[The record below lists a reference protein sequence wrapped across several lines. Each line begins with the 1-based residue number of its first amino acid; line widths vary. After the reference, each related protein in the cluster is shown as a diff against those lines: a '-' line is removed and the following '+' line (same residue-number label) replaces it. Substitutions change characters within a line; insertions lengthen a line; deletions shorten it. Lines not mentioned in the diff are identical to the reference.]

1 MNKTRGFLQL
11 TYILYH
17 HLDKVGGSKK
27 ANCLSVY
34 LSLMKYCWKS
44 NDYRA
49 GLRHSTI
56 EKDTKLSRTT
66 IHRTLLTLTK
76 LNVISTIKG
85 RSGKTYQ
92 INPKFVKFE
101 KGMYK
106 NETSMYKNETS
117 NVSNVQTLVETII
130 YNNTIEEIIKNNRGN
145 QQLIIDNLAKL
156 PLTDLKK
163 DKNNPYYIKLAIQR
177 KQELAANEKKTYVPP
192 QKILQ
197 ALKSIS
203 KNSNPRYREKV
214 SYNKRN
220 NLDYKGNPI
229 VKDDKIS
236 TERGN
241 PIAKDK
247 NKV

>member
-1 MNKTRGFLQL
+1 
-11 TYILYH
+11 
-17 HLDKVGGSKK
+17 
-27 ANCLSVY
+27 
-34 LSLMKYCWKS
+34 MKYCWKS

-56 EKDTKLSRTT
+56 QKDTGLSRTT

-106 NETSMYKNETS
+106 NETSMYKNETL
-117 NVSNVQTLVETII
+117 NVSNVKTLVETLI
-130 YNNTIEEIIKNNRGN
+130 YSNTIDEIIKNNRGN
-145 QQLIIDNLAKL
+145 QQLIIDHLAKL
-156 PLTDLKK
+156 PLTDLRK
-163 DKNNPYYIKLAIQR
+163 DKNNPYYVRLAIQR

-214 SYNKRN
+214 AYNKRN
-220 NLDYKGNPI
+220 NLDWKGN
-229 VKDDKIS
+229 
-236 TERGN
+236 
-241 PIAKDK
+241 AKDK
-247 NKV
+247 DKV

>member
-177 KQELAANEKKTYVPP
+177 KQELAANEKKTYVSP

-214 SYNKRN
+214 AYNKRN
-220 NLDYKGNPI
+220 NLDYKGN
-229 VKDDKIS
+229 
-236 TERGN
+236 
-241 PIAKDK
+241 AKDK

>member
-1 MNKTRGFLQL
+1 MIKTRGFLQL
-11 TYILYH
+11 TYVLYH

-163 DKNNPYYIKLAIQR
+163 DKNNPYYVKLAIQR
-177 KQELAANEKKTYVPP
+177 KQELVANEKKTYVPP

-214 SYNKRN
+214 AYNKRN
-220 NLDYKGNPI
+220 NLDWKGN
-229 VKDDKIS
+229 
-236 TERGN
+236 
-241 PIAKDK
+241 AKDK
-247 NKV
+247 DKV

>member
-1 MNKTRGFLQL
+1 MIKTRGFLQL
-11 TYILYH
+11 TYVLYH

-117 NVSNVQTLVETII
+117 NVSNVKTLVETLI
-130 YNNTIEEIIKNNRGN
+130 YINTIEEIIKNNRGN

-214 SYNKRN
+214 AYNKRN
-220 NLDYKGNPI
+220 NLDWKGH
-229 VKDDKIS
+229 
-236 TERGN
+236 
-241 PIAKDK
+241 AKDK
-247 NKV
+247 DKV

>member
-1 MNKTRGFLQL
+1 MIKTRGFLQL
-11 TYILYH
+11 TYVLYH

-56 EKDTKLSRTT
+56 QKDTGLSRTT

-92 INPKFVKFE
+92 INTKFVKFE
-101 KGMYK
+101 KGMFQ
-106 NETSMYKNETS
+106 NETSMYKNETL
-117 NVSNVQTLVETII
+117 NVSNVKTLVETID
-130 YNNTIEEIIKNNRGN
+130 TIDNKPIEDVIRANKGN
-145 QQLIIDNLAKL
+145 QQSIINSLANL
-156 PLTDLKK
+156 PMTDLKM
-163 DKNNPYYIKLAIQR
+163 DKINPYYVKWAIQR
-177 KQELAANEKKTYVPP
+177 KDELAANEKKTYVSP

-214 SYNKRN
+214 AYNKRN
-220 NLDYKGNPI
+220 NLDYKGN
-229 VKDDKIS
+229 
-236 TERGN
+236 
-241 PIAKDK
+241 AKK
-247 NKV
+247 KS

>member
-1 MNKTRGFLQL
+1 MIKTRGFLQL
-11 TYILYH
+11 TYVLYH

-117 NVSNVQTLVETII
+117 NVSNVQTLVESIVYI
-130 YNNTIEEIIKNNRGN
+130 NTIEEIIKNNRGN

-156 PLTDLKK
+156 PLTDLRK

-177 KQELAANEKKTYVPP
+177 KQELAHFERSEKSSSAANEKKTYVSP

-214 SYNKRN
+214 AYNKRN
-220 NLDYKGNPI
+220 NLDYKGN
-229 VKDDKIS
+229 
-236 TERGN
+236 
-241 PIAKDK
+241 AKDK

>member
-1 MNKTRGFLQL
+1 MIKTRGFLQL
-11 TYILYH
+11 TYMLYH

-101 KGMYK
+101 KGMFQ
-106 NETSMYKNETS
+106 NETSMYKNETL
-117 NVSNVQTLVETII
+117 NVSNVKTLVETLI
-130 YNNTIEEIIKNNRGN
+130 YSNTIEEIIKNNRGN
-145 QQLIIDNLAKL
+145 KQSIIDNLAKL
-156 PLTDLKK
+156 PLDILKQ
-163 DKNNPYYIKLAIQR
+163 DNNNPYYIKLAIQR
-177 KQELAANEKKTYVPP
+177 KQELKANEKKTYVSP

-229 VKDDKIS
+229 
-236 TERGN
+236 
-241 PIAKDK
+241 AKDK

>member
-101 KGMYK
+101 KGMFQ
-106 NETSMYKNETS
+106 NETHLFQNYTS
-117 NVSNVQTLVETII
+117 NVSDVQTLVEQQ
-130 YNNTIEEIIKNNRGN
+130 YNNNNSIEEVIKNYKGN
-145 QQLIIDNLAKL
+145 QQSIIDNLAKL
-156 PLTDLKK
+156 PLTDLRK
-163 DKNNPYYIKLAIQR
+163 DKNNPYYVKLAIQR
-177 KQELAANEKKTYVPP
+177 KQELQANEKKTYVSP

-197 ALKSIS
+197 ALNTIK
-203 KNSNPRYREKV
+203 KETNVRYREKRE
-214 SYNKRN
+214 YNIRN
-220 NLDYKGNPI
+220 NLDYKGN
-229 VKDDKIS
+229 
-236 TERGN
+236 
-241 PIAKDK
+241 AKDK

>member
-101 KGMYK
+101 KGMFQ
-106 NETSMYKNETS
+106 NETHLFQNYTS
-117 NVSNVQTLVETII
+117 NVSDVQTLVEHQ
-130 YNNTIEEIIKNNRGN
+130 YNNNNSIEEVIKNYKGN
-145 QQLIIDNLAKL
+145 QQSIIDNLAKL
-156 PLTDLKK
+156 PLTDLKM
-163 DKNNPYYIKLAIQR
+163 DKNNPYYVKLAIQR

-197 ALKSIS
+197 ALNTIK
-203 KNSNPRYREKV
+203 KETNVRYREKRE
-214 SYNKRN
+214 YNIRN
-220 NLDYKGNPI
+220 NLDYKGNA
-229 VKDDKIS
+229 K
-236 TERGN
+236 N
-241 PIAKDK
+241 KDK
-247 NKV
+247 V

>member
-1 MNKTRGFLQL
+1 MIKTRGFLQL
-11 TYILYH
+11 TYVLYH

-117 NVSNVQTLVETII
+117 NVSNVKTLVESLEYI
-130 YNNTIEEIIKNNRGN
+130 NTIEEIIKNNRGN

-156 PLTDLKK
+156 PLDILKQ
-163 DKNNPYYIKLAIQR
+163 DNNNPYYIKLAIQR
-177 KQELAANEKKTYVPP
+177 KQELAANEKKTYVSP

-229 VKDDKIS
+229 
-236 TERGN
+236 
-241 PIAKDK
+241 AKDK

>member
-1 MNKTRGFLQL
+1 MIKTRGFLQL
-11 TYILYH
+11 TYVLYH

-44 NDYRA
+44 NDYKA

-66 IHRTLLTLTK
+66 IHRTLQTLTK
-76 LNVISTIKG
+76 LNVISTVKG

-92 INPKFVKFE
+92 INPKFIKFE
-101 KGMYK
+101 KGMFK

-156 PLTDLKK
+156 PLTDLRK
-163 DKNNPYYIKLAIQR
+163 DKNNPYYVKLAIQR
-177 KQELAANEKKTYVPP
+177 KQELVANEKKTYVPP

-214 SYNKRN
+214 AYNKRN

-229 VKDDKIS
+229 
-236 TERGN
+236 
-241 PIAKDK
+241 AKDK
-247 NKV
+247 DKM

>member
-1 MNKTRGFLQL
+1 MIKTRGFLQL

-44 NDYRA
+44 NDYKA

-66 IHRTLLTLTK
+66 IHRTLQTLTK
-76 LNVISTIKG
+76 LNVISTVKG

-101 KGMYK
+101 KGMFK

-156 PLTDLKK
+156 PLTDLRK
-163 DKNNPYYIKLAIQR
+163 DKNNPYYVKLAIQR
-177 KQELAANEKKTYVPP
+177 KQELIANEKKTYVPP

-214 SYNKRN
+214 AYNKRN
-220 NLDYKGNPI
+220 NLDWKGN
-229 VKDDKIS
+229 
-236 TERGN
+236 
-241 PIAKDK
+241 AKDK
-247 NKV
+247 DKV

>member
-1 MNKTRGFLQL
+1 MVKTRGFLQL

-117 NVSNVQTLVETII
+117 NVSNVKTLVETLI

-214 SYNKRN
+214 AYNKRN

-229 VKDDKIS
+229 
-236 TERGN
+236 
-241 PIAKDK
+241 AKDK
-247 NKV
+247 DKV

>member
-1 MNKTRGFLQL
+1 MIKTRGFLQL
-11 TYILYH
+11 TYVLYH

-44 NDYRA
+44 NDYKA

-66 IHRTLLTLTK
+66 IHRTLQTLTK
-76 LNVISTIKG
+76 LNVISTVKG

-101 KGMYK
+101 KGMFK

-156 PLTDLKK
+156 PLTDLRK
-163 DKNNPYYIKLAIQR
+163 DKNNPYYVRLAIQR
-177 KQELAANEKKTYVPP
+177 KQELQANEKKTYVPP

-214 SYNKRN
+214 AYNKRN
-220 NLDYKGNPI
+220 NLDWKGNA
-229 VKDDKIS
+229 K
-236 TERGN
+236 N
-241 PIAKDK
+241 KDK
-247 NKV
+247 V

>member
-1 MNKTRGFLQL
+1 MLKTRGFLQL

-66 IHRTLLTLTK
+66 IHRTLQTLTK
-76 LNVISTIKG
+76 LNVISTVKG

-101 KGMYK
+101 KGMFK

-117 NVSNVQTLVETII
+117 NVSNVKTLVETLI
-130 YNNTIEEIIKNNRGN
+130 YSNTIDEIIKNNRGN
-145 QQLIIDNLAKL
+145 QQLIIDHLAKL
-156 PLTDLKK
+156 PLTDLRK
-163 DKNNPYYIKLAIQR
+163 DKNNPYYVRLAIQR
-177 KQELAANEKKTYVPP
+177 KQELQANEKKTYVPP

-214 SYNKRN
+214 AYNKRN
-220 NLDYKGNPI
+220 NLDWKGN
-229 VKDDKIS
+229 
-236 TERGN
+236 
-241 PIAKDK
+241 AKDK
-247 NKV
+247 DKV

>member
-1 MNKTRGFLQL
+1 MIKTRGFLQL
-11 TYILYH
+11 TYMLYH

-56 EKDTKLSRTT
+56 QKDTGLSRTT

-92 INPKFVKFE
+92 INVKFVKFE
-101 KGMYK
+101 KGMFQ
-106 NETSMYKNETS
+106 NETSMYKNETL
-117 NVSNVQTLVETII
+117 NVSNVKTLVETLI
-130 YNNTIEEIIKNNRGN
+130 YSNTIEEIIKNNRGN
-145 QQLIIDNLAKL
+145 KQSIIDNLAKL
-156 PLTDLKK
+156 PLTDLKM
-163 DKNNPYYIKLAIQR
+163 DKNNPYYVKLAIQR
-177 KQELAANEKKTYVPP
+177 KEELAANEKKTYVPP

-214 SYNKRN
+214 AYNKRN
-220 NLDYKGNPI
+220 NLDYKGN
-229 VKDDKIS
+229 
-236 TERGN
+236 
-241 PIAKDK
+241 AKDK

>member
-1 MNKTRGFLQL
+1 MIKTRGFLQL
-11 TYILYH
+11 TYVLYH

-117 NVSNVQTLVETII
+117 NVSNVKTLVETLI

-156 PLTDLKK
+156 PLDILKQ
-163 DKNNPYYIKLAIQR
+163 DNNNPYYIKLAIQR
-177 KQELAANEKKTYVPP
+177 KQELAANEKKTYVSP

-197 ALKSIS
+197 ALNTIK
-203 KNSNPRYREKV
+203 KETNVRYREKRD
-214 SYNKRN
+214 YNIRN
-220 NLDYKGNPI
+220 NIKPW
-229 VKDDKIS
+229 KK
-236 TERGN
+236 
-241 PIAKDK
+241 
-247 NKV
+247 

>member
-1 MNKTRGFLQL
+1 MIKTRGFLQL

-117 NVSNVQTLVETII
+117 NVSNVKTLVETLI

-156 PLTDLKK
+156 PLDILKQ
-163 DKNNPYYIKLAIQR
+163 DNNNPYYIKLAIQR
-177 KQELAANEKKTYVPP
+177 KQELAANEKKTYVSP

-229 VKDDKIS
+229 
-236 TERGN
+236 
-241 PIAKDK
+241 AKDK

>member
-1 MNKTRGFLQL
+1 MIKTRGFLQL
-11 TYILYH
+11 TYVLYH

-56 EKDTKLSRTT
+56 QKDTGLSRTT

-92 INPKFVKFE
+92 INTKFVKFE
-101 KGMYK
+101 KGMFQ
-106 NETSMYKNETS
+106 NETSMYKNETL
-117 NVSNVQTLVETII
+117 NVSNVKTLVETLI
-130 YNNTIEEIIKNNRGN
+130 YSNTIEEIIKNNRGN
-145 QQLIIDNLAKL
+145 KQSIIDNLAKI
-156 PLTDLKK
+156 PLTDLKM
-163 DKNNPYYIKLAIQR
+163 DKNNPYYVKLAIQR
-177 KQELAANEKKTYVPP
+177 KQELAANEKKTYVSP

-220 NLDYKGNPI
+220 NLDYKGN
-229 VKDDKIS
+229 
-236 TERGN
+236 
-241 PIAKDK
+241 AKDK

>member
-1 MNKTRGFLQL
+1 MIKTRGFLQL
-11 TYILYH
+11 TYVLYH

-56 EKDTKLSRTT
+56 QKDTGLSRTT

-92 INPKFVKFE
+92 INTKFVKFE
-101 KGMYK
+101 KGMFQ
-106 NETSMYKNETS
+106 NETSMYKNETL
-117 NVSNVQTLVETII
+117 NVSNVKTLVETIDTI
-130 YNNTIEEIIKNNRGN
+130 TNKTIEDVIRANKGN
-145 QQLIIDNLAKL
+145 QQSIIDSLAKL
-156 PLTDLKK
+156 PMTDLKM
-163 DKNNPYYIKLAIQR
+163 DKNNPYYVKLAIQR
-177 KQELAANEKKTYVPP
+177 KQELLANEKKTYVSP

-214 SYNKRN
+214 AYNKRN
-220 NLDYKGNPI
+220 NLDYKGN
-229 VKDDKIS
+229 
-236 TERGN
+236 
-241 PIAKDK
+241 AKDK

>member
-1 MNKTRGFLQL
+1 MIKTRGFLQL
-11 TYILYH
+11 TYVLYH

-76 LNVISTIKG
+76 LNVIATIKG

-101 KGMYK
+101 KGMFK

-117 NVSNVQTLVETII
+117 NVSNVKTLVETLI
-130 YNNTIEEIIKNNRGN
+130 YSNTIEEIIKNNRGN

-177 KQELAANEKKTYVPP
+177 KEELAANEKKTYVPP

-214 SYNKRN
+214 AYNKRN
-220 NLDYKGNPI
+220 NLDWKGN
-229 VKDDKIS
+229 
-236 TERGN
+236 
-241 PIAKDK
+241 AKDK

>member
-1 MNKTRGFLQL
+1 MLKTRGFLQL
-11 TYILYH
+11 TYMLYH

-56 EKDTKLSRTT
+56 QKDTGLSRTT

-92 INPKFVKFE
+92 INVKFVKFE
-101 KGMYK
+101 KGMFQ

-117 NVSNVQTLVETII
+117 NVSNVKTLVETID
-130 YNNTIEEIIKNNRGN
+130 TITNKPIEDVIRTNKGN
-145 QQLIIDNLAKL
+145 QQSIIDSLAKL
-156 PLTDLKK
+156 PMTDSKM
-163 DKNNPYYIKLAIQR
+163 DKNNPYYVKLAIQR
-177 KQELAANEKKTYVPP
+177 KQELQANEKKTYVSP

-214 SYNKRN
+214 AYNKRN
-220 NLDYKGNPI
+220 NLDYKGN
-229 VKDDKIS
+229 
-236 TERGN
+236 
-241 PIAKDK
+241 AKDK

>member
-1 MNKTRGFLQL
+1 MIKTRGFLQL
-11 TYILYH
+11 TYVLYH
-17 HLDKVGGSKK
+17 HLDRVGGSKK

-117 NVSNVQTLVETII
+117 NVSNVKTLVETII

-177 KQELAANEKKTYVPP
+177 KQELAANEKKTYVSP

-214 SYNKRN
+214 AYNKRN

-229 VKDDKIS
+229 
-236 TERGN
+236 
-241 PIAKDK
+241 AKDK
-247 NKV
+247 DKV

>member
-1 MNKTRGFLQL
+1 MIKTRGFLQL
-11 TYILYH
+11 TYVLYH

-56 EKDTKLSRTT
+56 QKDTGLSRTT

-92 INPKFVKFE
+92 INTKFVKFE
-101 KGMYK
+101 KGMFQ
-106 NETSMYKNETS
+106 NETSMYKNETL
-117 NVSNVQTLVETII
+117 NVSNVKTLVETIDTI
-130 YNNTIEEIIKNNRGN
+130 TNKTIEDVIRANKGN
-145 QQLIIDNLAKL
+145 QQSIIDSLAKL
-156 PLTDLKK
+156 PMTDLKM
-163 DKNNPYYIKLAIQR
+163 DKNNPYYVKLAIQR
-177 KQELAANEKKTYVPP
+177 KEELAHFERSEKSSSAANEKKTYVSP

-214 SYNKRN
+214 AYNKRN
-220 NLDYKGNPI
+220 NLDYKGNA
-229 VKDDKIS
+229 K
-236 TERGN
+236 N
-241 PIAKDK
+241 KDK
-247 NKV
+247 V

>member
-1 MNKTRGFLQL
+1 MIKTRGFLQL

-56 EKDTKLSRTT
+56 QKDTGLSRTT

-117 NVSNVQTLVETII
+117 NVSNVKTLVETLI
-130 YNNTIEEIIKNNRGN
+130 YSNTIEEIIKNNRGN
-145 QQLIIDNLAKL
+145 KQSIIDNLAKL
-156 PLTDLKK
+156 PLTDLKM
-163 DKNNPYYIKLAIQR
+163 DKNNPYYVKLAIQR
-177 KQELAANEKKTYVPP
+177 KEELAVNEKKTYVPP

-220 NLDYKGNPI
+220 NLDYKGN
-229 VKDDKIS
+229 
-236 TERGN
+236 
-241 PIAKDK
+241 AKDK

>member
-1 MNKTRGFLQL
+1 MIKTRGFLQL
-11 TYILYH
+11 TYVLYH

-101 KGMYK
+101 KGMF
-106 NETSMYKNETS
+106 KNETS
-117 NVSNVQTLVETII
+117 NVSNVKTLVETLI

-156 PLTDLKK
+156 PLDILKQ
-163 DKNNPYYIKLAIQR
+163 DNNNPYYIKLAIQR

-214 SYNKRN
+214 AYNKRN
-220 NLDYKGNPI
+220 NLDYKGNA
-229 VKDDKIS
+229 K
-236 TERGN
+236 N
-241 PIAKDK
+241 KDK
-247 NKV
+247 V